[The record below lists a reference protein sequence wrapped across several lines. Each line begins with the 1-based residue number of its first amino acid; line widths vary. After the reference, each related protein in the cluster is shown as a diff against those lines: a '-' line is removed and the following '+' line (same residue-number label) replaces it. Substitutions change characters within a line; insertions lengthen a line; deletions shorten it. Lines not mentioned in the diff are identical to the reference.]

1 MRSLTSRLL
10 LALALTVGLAGCS
23 KTESVSADDMR
34 LGNATSKITVVE
46 YASVTCPHCARWSAD
61 VFPAF
66 KAKYIDSGKVN
77 FVYREFPTAP
87 ENVAVAGF
95 LVARCAG
102 KDKYFEVLDALY
114 RQQMEVVTNPLE
126 SLTRIAQSVGL
137 DEAQFKACVSDEKAL
152 KAMNDRTVKFA
163 KEADIRGTP
172 TFVVNGKKVGG
183 DDGGEVTLEQLDT
196 AIAAAGK

>member
-10 LALALTVGLAGCS
+10 LALALTVGLAGCT
-23 KTESVSADDMR
+23 KTESVNADDMS
-34 LGNATSKITVVE
+34 LGNASSKITVVE
-46 YASVTCPHCARWSAD
+46 YASVTCSHCARWSAD